1 MISLDISDVLPAFPG
16 FRVALLVAA
25 PLAIPTA
32 RSATV
37 EDYISRAEAEASAS
51 LGEAALADL
60 PELMAWR
67 AAYRAFGVKKTS
79 YRSSVERLLKL
90 MARGDGLPRVNPLV
104 DLYNAVSARHRL
116 PIGADDLARVTPPL
130 AFRHAR
136 EGDSF
141 VALGDPAAA
150 DDPPKPGEVVYAD
163 AQKCLC
169 RRWNW
174 YQDARSA
181 IGPATQAAV
190 LTIQGL
196 GPSAARVEAAVA
208 ELSALLAEHCAATCR
223 WAVAEAGRPVAEI
236 YPA

>member
-1 MISLDISDVLPAFPG
+1 MISLDIADVLPAFPS

-25 PLAIPTA
+25 PLTIPA
-32 RSATV
+32 SRSAAV
-37 EDYISRAEAEASAS
+37 DIYIARAEAEASAG

-60 PELMAWR
+60 PELAAWR

-90 MARGDGLPRVNPLV
+90 LARGDGLPRVNPLV

-116 PIGADDLARVTPPL
+116 PIGADDLARVAPPL

-136 EGDSF
+136 DGDSF

-150 DDPPKPGEVVYAD
+150 DDPPRPGEVVYAD
-163 AQKCLC
+163 AEKCLC

-181 IGPATQAAV
+181 IGPATRAAV

-196 GPSAARVEAAVA
+196 GPSAARVEAAA
-208 ELSALLAEHCAATCR
+208 EEVSALLAEHCAATCR
-223 WAVAEAGRPVAEI
+223 SAVAEAARPIAEV

>member
-16 FRVALLVAA
+16 FRVALLVAS
-25 PLAIPTA
+25 PLAIPASRSTA
-32 RSATV
+32 V
-37 EDYISRAEAEASAS
+37 DEYIARAEAEASAG
-51 LGEAALADL
+51 LGEAALAEL
-60 PELMAWR
+60 PELAAWR

-90 MARGDGLPRVNPLV
+90 LARGEGLPRVNPLV

-136 EGDSF
+136 DGDGF

-163 AQKCLC
+163 AEKCLC

-181 IGPATQAAV
+181 IGPTTQAAV

-196 GPSAARVEAAVA
+196 GPSAARVEAAA
-208 ELSALLAEHCAATCR
+208 KELAALLAGHCAATCR
-223 WAVAEAGRPVAEI
+223 WAVAEAGRPVAAV